1 MGVAGETVPQVAVRG
16 PSWDGRLTV
25 LILFL
30 PPALLLFT
38 LFVVLPIGEAAWYSA
53 FNWNGFGRPTNW
65 IGFDNYRFV
74 LETRAFWLRAAQQRA
89 DHRGLAGDPATAC
102 AHAGLD
108 ARRALSRRGGAAH
121 AVLHALYPGRDRD
134 RADLQLRL

>member
-1 MGVAGETVPQVAVRG
+1 MGVAGEMVPQVAVRG

-53 FNWNGFGRPTNW
+53 FNWNGFGKPTNW

-74 LETRAFWLRAAQQRA
+74 LETRAFWLPPRHTGLIIAAPLLGQ
-89 DHRGLAGDPATAC
+89 LA
-102 AHAGLD
+102 
-108 ARRALSRRGGAAH
+108 
-121 AVLHALYPGRDRD
+121 
-134 RADLQLRL
+134 

>member
-16 PSWDGRLTV
+16 PRWDGRFTV

-38 LFVVLPIGEAAWYSA
+38 LFVVLPIGEAAWYSG

-74 LETRAFWLRAAQQRA
+74 LETRAFWLALRNN
-89 DHRGLAGDPATAC
+89 GLIIAVSLAVQLPLALTLALML
-102 AHAGLD
+102 AEK
-108 ARRALSRRGGAAH
+108 LSRRGGAAH

-134 RADLQLRL
+134 RVDLLFRL

>member
-1 MGVAGETVPQVAVRG
+1 MGAATRHPAGSPVARPELATARF
-16 PSWDGRLTV
+16 TV

-38 LFVVLPIGEAAWYSA
+38 LFVVLPIGEAAWYSG

-74 LETRAFWLRAAQQRA
+74 L
-89 DHRGLAGDPATAC
+89 
-102 AHAGLD
+102 
-108 ARRALSRRGGAAH
+108 RRAPSGSRCATTA
-121 AVLHALYPGRDRD
+121 
-134 RADLQLRL
+134 

>member
-1 MGVAGETVPQVAVRG
+1 MVPQVAVRG

-38 LFVVLPIGEAAWYSA
+38 LFVVLPIAEAAWYSG

-65 IGFDNYRFV
+65 IGLDNYRFV
-74 LETRAFWLRAAQQRA
+74 FDTRAF
-89 DHRGLAGDPATAC
+89 GLAFRNNILIILVSLLAQLP
-102 AHAGLD
+102 L
-108 ARRALSRRGGAAH
+108 ALTLALILADKFRG
-121 AVLHALYPGRDRD
+121 AVAL
-134 RADLQLRL
+134 